1 MSYLRHLKRAEHCNT
16 CRWVVKFDS
25 KELVREVKLV
35 YKPSEYSKA
44 NAKRYGNKARKLHNR
59 EQLIAV
65 LESDK
70 EKRNG

>member
-1 MSYLRHLKRAEHCNT
+1 MSYLLHLKRVEHCTT
-16 CRWVVKFDS
+16 CRWVVKFNS

-35 YKPSEYSKA
+35 YKPSEYSKD

-59 EQLIAV
+59 EQLIAI

-70 EKRNG
+70 EKRSV

>member
-1 MSYLRHLKRAEHCNT
+1 MTYLSHLKRNNHCDT
-16 CRWVVKFDS
+16 CRWIVKFNS
-25 KELVREVKLV
+25 KELIREIKLV

-44 NAKRYGNKARKLHNR
+44 NAKRYGHKARKLHNR

-70 EKRNG
+70 EKRND

>member
-1 MSYLRHLKRAEHCNT
+1 MSYLTHLKRADHCST

-25 KELVREVKLV
+25 QELVREVKLV

-44 NAKRYGNKARKLHNR
+44 NAKRYGNKARKLHNK

-65 LESDK
+65 LDSDK
-70 EKRNG
+70 EKRNV

>member
-1 MSYLRHLKRAEHCNT
+1 MSYLNHLKRNNHCDSS
-16 CRWVVKFDS
+16 RWVVKYDV
-25 KELVREVKLV
+25 KELIREIKLV

-59 EQLIAV
+59 EELIYA

-70 EKRNG
+70 KNRSA